1 MKEQTMYLENM
12 NNLNE
17 LPFHLSVE
25 NVASILGMSKNKA
38 YELCHSKSFPCVK
51 VGKRKLIIPKPAFI
65 NWLNNPNRGG
75 V

>member
-1 MKEQTMYLENM
+1 MYLENV

-25 NVASILGMSKNKA
+25 NIASILGMSKNKA
-38 YELCHSKSFPCVK
+38 YELCHSYGFPCVK
-51 VGKRKLIIPKPAFI
+51 VGKRKLINPKLTFI
-65 NWLNNPNRGG
+65 NWLNNPNKGG